1 MKDIVKCEGTDCKR
15 KESCERFVS
24 EPLPKFQAY
33 LCMPVSVKIVDECR
47 WYLEETLDTSNL
59 IN

>member
-1 MKDIVKCEGTDCKR
+1 MSKLVKCEGTDCKR

-24 EPLPKFQAY
+24 EPLPRYQAY

-47 WYLEETLDTSNL
+47 WYIE
-59 IN
+59 INP

>member
-33 LCMPVSVKIVDECR
+33 LCMPVACKDLTNCK
-47 WYLEETLDTSNL
+47 WYIEDKQDA
-59 IN
+59 